1 MLSDLVAMSEPRR
14 LRCYE
19 YVNRPYAQV
28 RDLLRGQ
35 PLELLRQATTSA
47 ASRARTLAATL
58 HVGVAGVEIG
68 VDVRI
73 NIQRIREE
81 ERAAAM
87 SPVTIL
93 DIGWEASHAPG
104 LFPVMHLELSVWP
117 LSSSETQIE
126 IAGEYRPPLGVIGNA
141 LDATVGHRIAEA
153 SVKNF
158 LENVVEQMRREL
170 SASD

>member
-1 MLSDLVAMSEPRR
+1 MLSDWVAMSEPRR

-19 YVNRPYAQV
+19 YVNRPYEQV

-58 HVGVAGVEIG
+58 HVGVAGIEIG
-68 VDVRI
+68 VDVRT
-73 NIQRIREE
+73 NVQRIREE
-81 ERAAAM
+81 ERAAGM

-93 DIGWEASHAPG
+93 DIGWEASRAPG
-104 LFPVMHLELSVWP
+104 LFPVMHLELSAWP

-126 IAGEYRPPLGVIGNA
+126 IAGEYRPPLGVIGNT
-141 LDATVGHRIAEA
+141 LDAAVGHRIAEA

-170 SASD
+170 PANA

>member
-1 MLSDLVAMSEPRR
+1 MSEPRR

-19 YVNRPYAQV
+19 YVNRPYGQV

-35 PLELLRQATTSA
+35 PLELLHRATTSA

-58 HVGVAGVEIG
+58 QVGVAGIEIG
-68 VDVRI
+68 VDVRT
-73 NIQRIREE
+73 NVQRIREE

-87 SPVTIL
+87 SPATIL
-93 DIGWEASHAPG
+93 DIGWEASGAPW
-104 LFPVMHLELSVWP
+104 LFPVMHLELSAWP

-126 IAGEYRPPLGVIGNA
+126 IVGEYRPPLGVVGNA
-141 LDATVGHRIAEA
+141 FDAAVGHRIAEA
-153 SVKNF
+153 SVKSF

-170 SASD
+170 PASA